1 MNRREKL
8 LEQYE
13 DAYFALLMYEVA
25 EQEGARLE
33 RINKELQDDPKAAV
47 PEQIDRKC
55 NKAIDRH
62 FARQRRGGYWRTA
75 KHMFTHVAV
84 VVTVMVM
91 MFTTAFALSPDF
103 RASALN
109 LLITFEEQYTQ
120 LTMNG
125 NATGG
130 NTSQTENSAPYDFTA
145 TYFEH
150 LEVGWIP
157 EGFTCTRN
165 DYDSSALF
173 EDSAGQFFSI
183 NRADGHG
190 TLNVDTEDADSVV
203 NITVNGINGIQ
214 VLKDGR
220 IHSVLSDLEHGLF
233 IQLRTSSGISTEI
246 HQRILE
252 NIKYIA

>member
-55 NKAIDRH
+55 IKAINRH

-109 LLITFEEQYTQ
+109 LL
-120 LTMNG
+120 L
-125 NATGG
+125 
-130 NTSQTENSAPYDFTA
+130 S
-145 TYFEH
+145 
-150 LEVGWIP
+150 L
-157 EGFTCTRN
+157 
-165 DYDSSALF
+165 
-173 EDSAGQFFSI
+173 
-183 NRADGHG
+183 
-190 TLNVDTEDADSVV
+190 
-203 NITVNGINGIQ
+203 
-214 VLKDGR
+214 
-220 IHSVLSDLEHGLF
+220 IH
-233 IQLRTSSGISTEI
+233 I
-246 HQRILE
+246 
-252 NIKYIA
+252 